1 MIALTEYLLS
11 ALLLVGTFFIL
22 IGALGLVKLS
32 DFFKR
37 LHAPTKAS
45 TLGVG
50 CVLLASV
57 GYHLFLGVD
66 PQPRE
71 LLITVFLFITA
82 PISAHMMAKAAL
94 SLMMENRPEVP
105 NKSQME
111 KRGCRRPQCK
121 AMSAR
126 TKKPPSSMR
135 GRNPISADAL
145 DGGCDCSP
153 GAPRR

>member
-1 MIALTEYLLS
+1 MIAAFQIALAL
-11 ALLLVGTFFIL
+11 LLLVGCFFIL
-22 IGALGLVKLS
+22 VGAIGLVRLS

-57 GYHLFLGVD
+57 GYHIGLGED

-82 PISAHMMAKAAL
+82 PISAHLMAKAAL
-94 SLMMENRPEVP
+94 SLMMESRPTLPQEEGQGETVEP
-105 NKSQME
+105 PGDE
-111 KRGCRRPQCK
+111 HEDRPV
-121 AMSAR
+121 R
-126 TKKPPSSMR
+126 TPADGEDAP
-135 GRNPISADAL
+135 GR
-145 DGGCDCSP
+145 
-153 GAPRR
+153 

>member
-1 MIALTEYLLS
+1 MMVFFQILLS
-11 ALLLVGTFFIL
+11 ALLLFGCFFIL
-22 IGALGLVKLS
+22 VGALGLVRLS

-50 CVLLASV
+50 CVLVCSV
-57 GYHLFLGVD
+57 AYHIFLGED

-94 SLMMENRPEVP
+94 SLMMESRPEVP
-105 NKSQME
+105 GE
-111 KRGCRRPQCK
+111 D
-121 AMSAR
+121 SAR
-126 TKKPPSSMR
+126 KEQLPP
-135 GRNPISADAL
+135 PE
-145 DGGCDCSP
+145 GCD
-153 GAPRR
+153 GD

>member
-1 MIALTEYLLS
+1 MMAFFQILLS
-11 ALLLVGTFFIL
+11 ALLLFGCFFIL
-22 IGALGLVKLS
+22 VGALGLVRLS

-50 CVLLASV
+50 CVLVCSV
-57 GYHLFLGVD
+57 AYHIFLGED

-94 SLMMENRPEVP
+94 SLMMESRPEVP
-105 NKSQME
+105 
-111 KRGCRRPQCK
+111 GDD
-121 AMSAR
+121 SAR
-126 TKKPPSSMR
+126 KEQLPP
-135 GRNPISADAL
+135 PE
-145 DGGCDCSP
+145 GCD
-153 GAPRR
+153 GD

>member
-1 MIALTEYLLS
+1 MAFFQILLS
-11 ALLLVGTFFIL
+11 ALLLFGCFFIL
-22 IGALGLVKLS
+22 VGALGLVRLS

-50 CVLLASV
+50 CVLVCSV
-57 GYHLFLGVD
+57 AYHIFLGED

-94 SLMMENRPEVP
+94 SLMMESRPEVP
-105 NKSQME
+105 GDS
-111 KRGCRRPQCK
+111 
-121 AMSAR
+121 SAR
-126 TKKPPSSMR
+126 KEQLPP
-135 GRNPISADAL
+135 PE
-145 DGGCDCSP
+145 GCD
-153 GAPRR
+153 GD